1 MIILQSHTSTQWAT
15 AFNDTVFTTS
25 LMAEAIPAYLQ
36 KSRWFGAKTTRVKTY
51 LVEKVL
57 PYHAYDE
64 QAYLVFIE
72 VLFYT
77 ANTETYFVPLKII
90 ADKPDDD
97 RGIICKLLF
106 EDKEYFLI
114 DAVYDAD
121 FREAIF
127 RDILNGEEK
136 TVGDGFVLFENG
148 KCLESFDRYKPIES
162 RLLNAEQS
170 NTTIVYN
177 DKYYLKLYR
186 KLFRDANP
194 DYEITHFLSEKAGF
208 RYSPRF
214 AGSIT
219 WKRTGYYQV
228 SLGLMQEELKNQGTA
243 WEFYLN
249 EVDGFFKRCEAAG
262 IQPTDLPKQDLYKPK
277 KIEQLPDVYHQLIG
291 LDALLKTKTLARTT
305 CQMHLAL
312 FSDRFDRNFS
322 PTIFSSD
329 YRVWLLNRLMYQFD
343 NRLNLLEQNLD
354 KLSGAAKQFAL
365 EFMERKDEI
374 KNRILGFDDGKLN
387 SNRIRIHGDFH
398 LGQVLYDNDIFY
410 MLDFEGEPESTIRD
424 RKVKQPPMKDV
435 AGVFRS
441 FHYAVF
447 ANAFNNTYKID
458 FETVKELGGRYYR
471 AIVAV
476 FMDTYVNTA
485 FDNGLNIGYY
495 DEIDYL
501 LRYHLFE
508 KAIYE
513 MGYEL
518 NSRPDWV
525 IIPLKGLMQ
534 LLNND

>member
-1 MIILQSHTSTQWAT
+1 MIIVQSHNASHWTEAFTDT
-15 AFNDTVFTTS
+15 AFTAN
-25 LMAEAIPAYLQ
+25 LMAEAMPAYMQ
-36 KSRWFGAKTTRVKTY
+36 KCRWFGAKTARVKSY

-57 PYHAYDE
+57 PYNAYDE
-64 QAYLVFIE
+64 QVWLVLIE
-72 VLFYT
+72 VVFFT
-77 ANTETYFVPLKII
+77 ANTETYFIPLKVVETPPV
-90 ADKPDDD
+90 DE
-97 RGIICKLLF
+97 RGIICQIAVNNATH
-106 EDKEYFLI
+106 YLI
-114 DAVYDAD
+114 DAVFDAD
-121 FREAIF
+121 FRDAFF
-127 RDILNGEEK
+127 RDILSNK
-136 TVGDGFVLFENG
+136 AKDVGDGLVLFESG
-148 KCLESFDRYKPIES
+148 KCLDDFDRYKPIES

-194 DYEITHFLSEKAGF
+194 DYEITHFLSEKAGY
-208 RYSPRF
+208 RNSPRF
-214 AGSIT
+214 AGSVT
-219 WKRTGYYQV
+219 WKRTGFYDV
-228 SLGLMQEELKNQGTA
+228 SLGLMQEEIENQGTA
-243 WEFYLN
+243 WDYFLA

-262 IQPTDLPKQDLYKPK
+262 IQPADLPKQDLYKPK
-277 KIEQLPDVYHQLIG
+277 KIEQLPDVYHRLIG
-291 LDALLKTKTLARTT
+291 LDALQKTKTLARTT

-312 FSDRFDRNFS
+312 FSDRFDRHFS

-354 KLSGAAKQFAL
+354 RLSGAAKQFAL

-410 MLDFEGEPESTIRD
+410 ILDFEGEPESTIRD

-485 FDNGLNIGYY
+485 FENGLNIGYY
-495 DEIDYL
+495 NEIDYL